1 MARISLDDARFYLNR
16 HLSWL
21 AFNRRVLEEA
31 FDESNPTLER
41 VKFLAITASNLDEF
55 VEVRVAGMLQQ
66 SEHGSHESGPDGMAA
81 DEELERIGFQ
91 LHEFVDEQYRCW
103 NDVLLPALSAKDI
116 RVVTVESL
124 SDEQRRELERIYT
137 RQLEPILTPVTID
150 PAHPFPHVIN
160 KASCVAFLLKKRR
173 SSSAPILGVLTIP
186 RALPRLIRVPDH
198 GKSIDYIFLQDVIT
212 KYATRLYRGYQ
223 ILSAAAFRIT
233 RNSNLYLH
241 EEESRDLL
249 ETVDTQVHQR
259 RKGDAVRLEIAAKA
273 DPEIVDRLR
282 ARFHLRDWQIFR
294 IRGPI
299 NLSRLLYLYDQVP
312 RPELKFSPFIARE
325 LKLPSDTSA
334 LFEALR
340 GSPILLHHPYESY
353 STVVQF
359 LHSAARDPRVLSI
372 RQTLYRTSEDSPIAR
387 ALIEAAQTKEVTVVV
402 ELKARFDEAANIHW
416 ARSLQE
422 AGVQVCHGLVGLK
435 THCKLALITRND
447 EDGEI
452 RRYAHVGTGNYNPST
467 ARFYTDLS
475 LLTGDEHITAAVHN
489 VFNYL
494 TAYAERLHYRPLL
507 VAPIDMAKT
516 CVSLIERETAH
527 ARKGR
532 PARIV
537 AKVNALLDK
546 EIIKALY
553 RASQA
558 GVEIDL
564 IVRGAC
570 ALRPG
575 VHGVSNRIRVRSLI
589 GRFLEHSRIFLFFN
603 GGQPEV
609 YMGSADW
616 MPRNLYGRV
625 EVMLQLQEPQ
635 LCTRICNEILSA
647 YLSDTK
653 KARHLHSDGS
663 YALPARRPGHRNGTR
678 FNSQAFFIDLVEG
691 RRTLDDLPIKLE
703 IPFGTDKE
711 QQEASPKPMAA
722 VAS

>member
-1 MARISLDDARFYLNR
+1 MARISLDDARFYINR

-66 SEHGSHESGPDGMAA
+66 SEHGSRESGPDGMAA

-173 SSSAPILGVLTIP
+173 SSGAPILGVLTIP

-198 GKSIDYIFLQDVIT
+198 GKSIDYTFLQDVIT
-212 KYATRLYRGYQ
+212 KHASRLYRGYQ

-312 RPELKFSPFIARE
+312 RPELKFAPFIARE

-334 LFEALR
+334 LSRL
-340 GSPILLHHPYESY
+340 
-353 STVVQF
+353 
-359 LHSAARDPRVLSI
+359 SAAAPYYCTILM
-372 RQTLYRTSEDSPIAR
+372 SPT
-387 ALIEAAQTKEVTVVV
+387 AQ
-402 ELKARFDEAANIHW
+402 
-416 ARSLQE
+416 
-422 AGVQVCHGLVGLK
+422 
-435 THCKLALITRND
+435 
-447 EDGEI
+447 
-452 RRYAHVGTGNYNPST
+452 
-467 ARFYTDLS
+467 
-475 LLTGDEHITAAVHN
+475 
-489 VFNYL
+489 
-494 TAYAERLHYRPLL
+494 
-507 VAPIDMAKT
+507 
-516 CVSLIERETAH
+516 
-527 ARKGR
+527 
-532 PARIV
+532 
-537 AKVNALLDK
+537 
-546 EIIKALY
+546 
-553 RASQA
+553 
-558 GVEIDL
+558 
-564 IVRGAC
+564 
-570 ALRPG
+570 
-575 VHGVSNRIRVRSLI
+575 
-589 GRFLEHSRIFLFFN
+589 
-603 GGQPEV
+603 
-609 YMGSADW
+609 
-616 MPRNLYGRV
+616 
-625 EVMLQLQEPQ
+625 
-635 LCTRICNEILSA
+635 
-647 YLSDTK
+647 
-653 KARHLHSDGS
+653 
-663 YALPARRPGHRNGTR
+663 
-678 FNSQAFFIDLVEG
+678 
-691 RRTLDDLPIKLE
+691 
-703 IPFGTDKE
+703 
-711 QQEASPKPMAA
+711 
-722 VAS
+722 